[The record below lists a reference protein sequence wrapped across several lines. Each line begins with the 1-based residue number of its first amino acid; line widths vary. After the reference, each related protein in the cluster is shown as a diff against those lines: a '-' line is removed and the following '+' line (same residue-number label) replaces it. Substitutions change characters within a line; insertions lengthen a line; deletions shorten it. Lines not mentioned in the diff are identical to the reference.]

1 MIKRIGKTHIS
12 EKELYQSIYK
22 SLGMKARLNKTINAD
37 YLKKNTTSAT
47 LLYHPFWM
55 VKNLVLADR
64 PPFPPKKIPRMIFI
78 DAVSGYRGIFSHVPP
93 VSEEAVDEEK
103 IVEALIREEAVD
115 QYAEDVR
122 AKQIDKQ
129 YLLKK
134 PRHEAL
140 ETALVYLPIHK
151 VVVESAEVNK
161 TFYINGNTG
170 ESEQFLSERWKNG
183 KDLIT

>member
-1 MIKRIGKTHIS
+1 
-12 EKELYQSIYK
+12 
-22 SLGMKARLNKTINAD
+22 MKARLNKTINAD

-93 VSEEAVDEEK
+93 VSEEAVGDRLV
-103 IVEALIREEAVD
+103 VEPVIQENEVGK
-115 QYAEDVR
+115 YAEDVR
-122 AKQIDKQ
+122 RKQIDKQ

-134 PRHEAL
+134 PRHKIV
-140 ETALVYLPIHK
+140 ETSMVYLPIYK
-151 VVVESAEVNK
+151 VVVDSAEVDR

-170 ESEQFLSERWKNG
+170 ESEQFLSGRWESG
-183 KDLIT
+183 KDLIG